1 MEFCDA
7 KLDDTPRLGVI
18 GIISADSHA
27 DHRAAIRATW
37 LNSGGEELL
46 ARFVLRGINAAS
58 ATLEEA
64 RTHGDVVL
72 VRGEAQMRRS
82 DGPLLSL
89 LLWLRCATRAWPR
102 AQHIGKADDD
112 VWLHLR
118 GVASHLVAA
127 HAALPPQ
134 HQQLYWGLMESY
146 HWELSS
152 HRPQGFAFKF
162 AGQRCNQFH
171 RAYNR
176 TVAGARARRKAV
188 ESGVASY
195 VGPFAFARGPLYF
208 VPAAAAAQLA
218 TSARLADDFE
228 ATLASTKLAAPKSNG
243 TNAAAA
249 AAAAAGAF
257 VKSGK
262 AWEDVYTGY
271 ALTRFVETA
280 GLAAVHAG
288 AAIYGEGWQSGS
300 LTSQTLIWHSGPYTK
315 AAALVPAR
323 IRVVHALASA
333 AHCDTPSPLQLHRC
347 AAFTSC
353 SGREWRR
360 CLAVYNKSACPAV
373 KLALPK
379 ISLRN
384 LTRTRL
390 NGGGGGCRDGSAV
403 GSAEPC
409 TTRFA

>member
-1 MEFCDA
+1 MEFCARPDH
-7 KLDDTPRLGVI
+7 TSRLGVI
-18 GIISADSHA
+18 GIISADPH
-27 DHRAAIRATW
+27 DEHRAAIRDTW
-37 LNSGGEELL
+37 LRSGGDDLL

-58 ATLEEA
+58 TTLDEA
-64 RTHGDVVL
+64 RRHGDVVL
-72 VRGEAQMRRS
+72 VRGEAQMRRN

-89 LLWLRCATRAWPR
+89 LLWLRCATTAWPR

-112 VWLHLR
+112 IWLHLR

-127 HAALPPQ
+127 HAALPPPQ
-134 HQQLYWGLMESY
+134 QQLYWGLMESY
-146 HWELSS
+146 HWELTS

-162 AGQRCNQFH
+162 AGQRCSQFD

-176 TVAGARARRKAV
+176 TVAGPRARRKAV

-218 TSARLADDFE
+218 TSRRLADDFE
-228 ATLASTKLAAPKSNG
+228 ATLASTRLPKSNS
-243 TNAAAA
+243 TTAAP
-249 AAAAAGAF
+249 GAF

-271 ALTRFVETA
+271 GLTRFVEAA

-323 IRVVHALASA
+323 IRVVHALASPV
-333 AHCDTPSPLQLHRC
+333 HCDTPSPLQLHRC
-347 AAFTSC
+347 ATFTSC
-353 SGREWRR
+353 SGSAWRR
-360 CLAVYNKSACPAV
+360 CLAVFNKSACPAV

-384 LTRTRL
+384 LTRSRL
-390 NGGGGGCRDGSAV
+390 SGGCRE

-409 TTRFA
+409 PTHAST